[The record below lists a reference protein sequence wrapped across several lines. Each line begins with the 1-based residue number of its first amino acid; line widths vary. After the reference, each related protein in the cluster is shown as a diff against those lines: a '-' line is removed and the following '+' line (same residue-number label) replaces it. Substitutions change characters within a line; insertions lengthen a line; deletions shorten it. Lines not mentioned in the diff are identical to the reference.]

1 MISID
6 SCRAPFAGM
15 FGWCRDSMIKSYFE
29 GRIGTGLAGEE
40 TAPRWAAVRSGDFLF
55 CAGEPSKIDGLTGF
69 IRESIGGDALII
81 PQDADS
87 WQTALADCG
96 LETGRITRYHTRLP
110 EGGLDAGAL
119 THITESACGCLRLVR
134 AGEAEYSL
142 LRDCDWENSFVSQF
156 AGQEDFLQN
165 GFAFCLYAGE
175 ELASAAS
182 TFGYYSGGYELQ
194 IATAPKF
201 RRRGYA
207 AVTGAAFLLECL
219 RRGKRPH
226 WDAAHMG
233 SVRLACRL
241 GFLPDGEYTALSLR
255 EGKK

>member
-1 MISID
+1 MICID
-6 SCRAPFAGM
+6 NDRSPFAGM
-15 FGWCRDSMIKSYFE
+15 FDWCRDSMIQSYFE
-29 GRIGTGLAGEE
+29 GRIGTGLAGGE
-40 TAPRWAAVRSGDFLF
+40 TARRWTAVRSGDFLF
-55 CAGEPSKIDGLTGF
+55 CAGEPEDISRLIGF
-69 IRESIGGDALII
+69 VKEQIGADALII
-81 PQDADS
+81 PQDADR
-87 WQTALADCG
+87 WQAALAEGG

-110 EGGLDAGAL
+110 EGGLDAAAL
-119 THITESACGCLRLVR
+119 RRITDSASGCLRLVR
-134 AGEAEYSL
+134 AGEREYKL
-142 LRDCDWENSFVSQF
+142 LRDCPWENSFVSQF

-175 ELASAAS
+175 ELASASS

-219 RRGKRPH
+219 SRGKRPH
-226 WDAAHMG
+226 WDAAHQG
-233 SVRLACRL
+233 SLRLACRL